1 MLMLYEEAHSTRS
14 VLAALESLTPESSRH
29 HSSLAHRRST
39 IYRSYPLMKTT
50 AATWDK
56 VDALDMK
63 LDSCCSKKLR
73 FRITVFDC
81 DVKGG
86 KHLLI
91 GESEVYSADLARQT
105 ARLIPIKRDNKVK
118 GFLRLVHFQ
127 LDSA

>member
-1 MLMLYEEAHSTRS
+1 
-14 VLAALESLTPESSRH
+14 
-29 HSSLAHRRST
+29 
-39 IYRSYPLMKTT
+39 MKTKD
-50 AATWDK
+50 ATWEKIQDLG
-56 VDALDMK
+56 VK
-63 LDSCCSKKLR
+63 LDVTFPKKLR

-91 GESEVYSADLARQT
+91 GKSEIHTSDLARQT
-105 ARLIPIKRDNKVK
+105 ARLIPIQRGDKVK

>member
-1 MLMLYEEAHSTRS
+1 ML
-14 VLAALESLTPESSRH
+14 ALLTPRTYSPTVTLSTF
-29 HSSLAHRRST
+29 HRET
-39 IYRSYPLMKTT
+39 IYQSYPLMKTKE
-50 AATWDK
+50 ATWEKIQD
-56 VDALDMK
+56 LDVN
-63 LDSCCSKKLR
+63 LDTTTCPKKLR

-91 GESEVYSADLARQT
+91 GTSEVHAADLVRQT
-105 ARLIPIKRDNKVK
+105 ARLIPVQRGDKIK